1 MLTSAQTS
9 PLPSMVKGGRGAL
22 SKPARKKI
30 RALMGPRPK
39 AFLFQLIFAW
49 IVIFGAIILAE
60 QLNAWWATVLAILVV
75 ATRQN
80 VLALLVHEQAHH
92 LGFAS
97 RWGDLFVNL
106 TAGYPLIFITV
117 QDYAQIHL
125 AHHKYFF
132 DEKDP
137 DFRRKSGEEW
147 AFPMPRAQLM
157 KLFLKDVLGFNV
169 IKLYKGKR
177 LKKSQKVP
185 FKRQLEI
192 PKWAHNAFLLT
203 VLAVL
208 IVTGTW
214 DEFLIYWMI
223 PLLTIFQVIVRWG
236 ALCEHKYNLPDAPVE
251 DATPVIALR
260 WWERLLLPNLNF
272 HYHLYHHYFSNVAF
286 CNLPKVH
293 QIFREEGLVQEQN
306 VFRGYSGYFRALT
319 TVPEKSS
326 APVITEELK
335 SA

>member
-1 MLTSAQTS
+1 MLTSVQTS

-22 SKPARKKI
+22 SQEARNKI
-30 RALMGPRPK
+30 RGLMGPRPA

-49 IVIFGAIILAE
+49 IVIFGTIVIAE
-60 QLNAWWATVLAILVV
+60 YLDAWWATIAAILIV

-106 TAGYPLIFITV
+106 TAAYPLMFITV

-137 DFRRKSGEEW
+137 DFQRKNGEEW
-147 AFPMPRAQLM
+147 AFPMPRSQLLG
-157 KLFLKDVLGFNV
+157 LFLRDILGFNV

-177 LKKSQKVP
+177 LKKDQTVV
-185 FKRQLEI
+185 FKRKLAI
-192 PKWAHNAFLLT
+192 PKWVHAAYLATALV
-203 VLAVL
+203 VLVL
-208 IVTGTW
+208 TGTW

-223 PLLTIFQVIVRWG
+223 PLLTVFQVIVRWG
-236 ALCEHKYNLPDAPVE
+236 ALCEHKYNLANAALE
-251 DATPVIALR
+251 DATPVITLR

-293 QIFREEGLVQEQN
+293 QIFRDEGLVQEQN
-306 VFRGYSGYFRALT
+306 VFRGYSGFFRALT
-319 TVPEKSS
+319 TVPENPDAS
-326 APVITEELK
+326 ATTEEFGR
-335 SA
+335 A

>member
-1 MLTSAQTS
+1 
-9 PLPSMVKGGRGAL
+9 MVRGGRGAL
-22 SKPARKKI
+22 SKEARTKI
-30 RALMGPRPK
+30 RDLMGPRPA
-39 AFLFQLIFAW
+39 AFLVQLVFAW
-49 IVIFGAIILAE
+49 IVIFGAIVLAE
-60 QLNAWWATVLAILVV
+60 YLDAIWATILAILIV

-125 AHHKYFF
+125 AHHKFFF

-147 AFPMPRAQLM
+147 AFPMPRAQLLR
-157 KLFLKDVLGFNV
+157 LFLKDVLGFNV

-177 LKKSQKVP
+177 LKKDQKVP
-185 FKRQLEI
+185 FPRKIEI
-192 PKWAHNAFLLT
+192 PKWAHNAYLLAA
-203 VLAVL
+203 LAIL
-208 IVTGTW
+208 IATGTW

-236 ALCEHKYNLPDAPVE
+236 ALCEHKYNLANAALE
-251 DATPVIALR
+251 EATPVITLR

-272 HYHLYHHYFSNVAF
+272 HYHLYHHYFSNVAW

-293 QIFREEGLVQEQN
+293 RVFQDEGLVQQEN
-306 VFRGYSGYFRALT
+306 VFRGYSGFFRALT
-319 TVPEKSS
+319 TVPATPDRS
-326 APVITEELK
+326 ASTGKLGR
-335 SA
+335 A